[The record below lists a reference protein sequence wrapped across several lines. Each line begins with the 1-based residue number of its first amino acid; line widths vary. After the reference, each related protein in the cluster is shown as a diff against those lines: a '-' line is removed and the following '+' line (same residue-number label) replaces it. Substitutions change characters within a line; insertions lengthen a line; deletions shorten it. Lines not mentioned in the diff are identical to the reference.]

1 MTNTEDGRRAALQ
14 RGRQDAAWQVSQL
27 LQGSQKE
34 TPPRRAATSGMEAE
48 VEWAWGRRWPGTGL
62 GAAVAGA
69 LQQGRLPLC
78 DTPQHTCPCRLH
90 FSD

>member
-1 MTNTEDGRRAALQ
+1 MADEPTPSGKPEGNAPQEGSHFRHGGR
-14 RGRQDAAWQVSQL
+14 GGV
-27 LQGSQKE
+27 
-34 TPPRRAATSGMEAE
+34 
-48 VEWAWGRRWPGTGL
+48 GL